1 MDSAR
6 TIGRTKGHL
15 KISGAGPRFGS
26 TKLAVA
32 MTYGAV
38 ILAVLSALLLAA
50 RSAHAQTES
59 VLYTFCS
66 IGAPQYC
73 YDGAQPT
80 GNLVLDSHGNL
91 YGTTTWGGSEVAG
104 GTVFKVTP
112 SGTETVLH
120 GFDGAGGG
128 PDGYNPYFA
137 GVVFDKAGNLY
148 GATDLG
154 GADRAGT
161 VFELSPTGTETVL
174 HTFAYNDA
182 GGTGPLAG
190 VILDKAGNIYGTTA
204 TGGTGNNGYGYGTVF
219 KITPTGTYTVLYSFT
234 GGTDSCFPQNA
245 ALVLG
250 KKGFLYGT
258 TSGESCSSFG
268 TVFKLSPAGT
278 MTVLHT
284 FVNDRADGLDPKA
297 GLVLDKAGNLYGTTY
312 FGGANASGT
321 VFIVTPSGTETVLHS
336 FTGSDGANPQAS
348 VVRDVAGNIYGT
360 TYYGGAHSLGTV
372 FKLTPTGTETVLHS
386 FAGYPADGAYPLTGV
401 VLGKKGILYGA
412 TYGGGGVHYGMV
424 FKLVP

>member
-1 MDSAR
+1 
-6 TIGRTKGHL
+6 L
-15 KISGAGPRFGS
+15 NISGAGPRFGS

-32 MTYGAV
+32 MTMTMARRAL
-38 ILAVLSALLLAA
+38 ILAVLSSLLLVAA
-50 RSAHAQTES
+50 RPAHAQTES

-66 IGAPQYC
+66 LGAPQYC
-73 YDGAQPT
+73 NDGAQPT

-128 PDGYNPYFA
+128 TDGYNPYFA

-148 GATDLG
+148 GTTDLG

-174 HTFAYNDA
+174 HPFAFNSA

-190 VILDKAGNIYGTTA
+190 VVLDKAGNLYGTTA
-204 TGGTGNNGYGYGTVF
+204 TGGTGNNGSGYGTVF
-219 KITPTGTYTVLYSFT
+219 KLTPAGTFTVLYSFT
-234 GGTDSCFPQNA
+234 GGTDGCFPQNA
-245 ALVLG
+245 SLVLTG
-250 KKGFLYGT
+250 NGDLYGT

-268 TVFKLSPAGT
+268 TVFKLTPTGT
-278 MTVLHT
+278 LKVLHS
-284 FVNDRADGLDPKA
+284 FVNDRTDGLDPKA
-297 GLVLDKAGNLYGTTY
+297 GLVLKAGSLYGTTY
-312 FGGANASGT
+312 FGGVNSNGT
-321 VFIVTPSGTETVLHS
+321 VFKVTLSGTETVLHS

-348 VVRDVAGNIYGT
+348 VILDAADNIYGT

-372 FKLTPTGTETVLHS
+372 FMLTPTGTESVLHS
-386 FAGYPADGAYPLTGV
+386 FGGYPSDGAYPLTGV
-401 VLGKKGILYGA
+401 VLRKGILYGA
-412 TYGGGGVHYGMV
+412 TYGGGSTRDGVV
-424 FKLVP
+424 FKVVP